1 MSATKEDAEKNLKE
15 FLKEHG
21 REGLLELFLTNYLF
35 ELVMYYLHSE
45 KNKPAVNDDTGYR
58 FYVDGRDR
66 VYPAEKIETFKRELK
81 AECQKKAVAIVTI
94 IKEKELLDKLEREI
108 LEDPHIAQL
117 ASAAF
122 QSMVAGR

>member
-1 MSATKEDAEKNLKE
+1 MSATKEDAEKNLKA

-45 KNKPAVNDDTGYR
+45 KNKPAVNDDTAYR

-66 VYPAEKIETFKRELK
+66 VYPAEKIEAFKRELRT
-81 AECQKKAVAIVTI
+81 ECRKKAVAIVTI

-108 LEDPHIAQL
+108 LEDPQIAQL

-122 QSMVAGR
+122 QSMVSGS